1 MPDTM
6 ENYIVRN
13 SSVEWKP
20 LKEQGV
26 DTKGI
31 FVKSLRF
38 DEQQKRSP
46 SILLKFEPC
55 AKYPYHNHPAGE
67 DLFVIKGCCIVN
79 DTVLNEG
86 DYLYTP
92 PGFKHSVRTVT
103 GCELLLV
110 IPSEVEVLS
119 K

>member
-1 MPDTM
+1 M

-13 SSVEWKP
+13 GSVEWKP
-20 LKEQGV
+20 LKEQGI
-26 DTKGI
+26 DTTGL

-46 SILLKFEPC
+46 SILLK
-55 AKYPYHNHPAGE
+55 GS
-67 DLFVIKGCCIVN
+67 CIIN
-79 DTVLNEG
+79 ETALNEG
-86 DYLYTP
+86 DFLYTP

-103 GCELLLV
+103 GCEMLLV
-110 IPSEVEVLS
+110 IPTEVEVMT